1 MVVVMVGV
9 LMARTDPLIEIT
21 KAAVADDTELQ
32 ERARKLINLTLRQA
46 EIDITT
52 GTPQVRHALMRA
64 VIPAIVKLSENQQQV
79 DELAELREQMA
90 LMQQSFQ
97 QGIAV
102 GVSAA
107 AVVEP
112 ELTDDGLPIDAP
124 VRTVPGF
131 KGLSE

>member
-1 MVVVMVGV
+1 
-9 LMARTDPLIEIT
+9 MARTDPLIEIT

-102 GVSAA
+102 GVGVNAA
-107 AVVEP
+107 PEP

-124 VRTVPGF
+124 AIPGGVVRLG
-131 KGLSE
+131 